1 MRDVTFQLHDFR
13 LPSGLRIVVEEDHR
27 APVVA
32 VVAVVG
38 SGGSSDPEGKE
49 GLAHLVE
56 HLAFRSR
63 PVGGLSAW
71 ARLEQMGAGRFNAF
85 TSLDHTAYETVVP
98 REALPELLRLEAQRL
113 SAPLAGVTSEMLA
126 VEREVAR
133 NELRERTETGH
144 IGQIFHWIQATS
156 FPTGHPYVRPI
167 GGTHDSLS
175 SITLADAQRFAREH
189 YRPENMTLVITGD
202 VDLVTIEA
210 LLKEKLPAKWQ
221 SGTPPVTVSP
231 RLQQPAPEPP
241 LAPAAPRLVTHQA
254 AVASPELYLTWVLP
268 RGFDETSVAHVF
280 VRASLAYRFFDT
292 MMSGDDFDEDIAD
305 IHTELIPGTRASVLV
320 VRVAL
325 KKGEHPDRTATR
337 VLKQVHQLWEKQSDE
352 ADARDGYRRFLE
364 MRRTIFVGMALEAED
379 LLDRARRRAELTH
392 FSMDVTAYA
401 RTRGALAA
409 LERPEITGFARQW
422 LQRDRARSFLVLPG
436 DTHAPVLTSTPGKPL
451 GDEADT
457 APGPRGARGAE
468 LALSVPISSLRLPN
482 GLQVLLA
489 PRPGLPVVSV
499 GVALGGGVAS
509 CKRPGIAEYA
519 ERVSY
524 PRTFYQ
530 GLPGDYGLHSS
541 SELYPDHLRYKLAG
555 ASGNVGNMLAM
566 LGEQLSSMGTDYRV
580 LSFYEKY
587 VLPGRKAMDSLP
599 ETQASRAF
607 AQALYGE
614 HPYGQP
620 ATGEDL
626 AKVTRSEVHDW
637 LDRVHTPANAL
648 VVIVG
653 EFEPQQVIPLVEQYL
668 GGWSEKGT
676 PVEVPAVPP
685 PPKSS
690 ARTRLVI
697 TPRAKAPQAQVH
709 VACRLPETTPEAEAR
724 YALMASV
731 MQARL
736 WRQVRERMG
745 ATYGFQ
751 VGTWMARG
759 GAAHL
764 QIYGM
769 VARQHLETSLG
780 TIREALT
787 DYAQRGVPEAELE
800 AARGRMLAEHT
811 VRLTTSGAWVD
822 ALLDA
827 GVMGWQPQA
836 LTRRPVFLQTVAPE
850 ALRQEFAGCL
860 ERMVVG
866 IVGDESQARS
876 VLQTTLRP

>member
-1 MRDVTFQLHDFR
+1 
-13 LPSGLRIVVEEDHR
+13 
-27 APVVA
+27 
-32 VVAVVG
+32 
-38 SGGSSDPEGKE
+38 
-49 GLAHLVE
+49 
-56 HLAFRSR
+56 
-63 PVGGLSAW
+63 
-71 ARLEQMGAGRFNAF
+71 
-85 TSLDHTAYETVVP
+85 
-98 REALPELLRLEAQRL
+98 
-113 SAPLAGVTSEMLA
+113 
-126 VEREVAR
+126 
-133 NELRERTETGH
+133 
-144 IGQIFHWIQATS
+144 
-156 FPTGHPYVRPI
+156 
-167 GGTHDSLS
+167 
-175 SITLADAQRFAREH
+175 
-189 YRPENMTLVITGD
+189 
-202 VDLVTIEA
+202 
-210 LLKEKLPAKWQ
+210 
-221 SGTPPVTVSP
+221 
-231 RLQQPAPEPP
+231 
-241 LAPAAPRLVTHQA
+241 
-254 AVASPELYLTWVLP
+254 
-268 RGFDETSVAHVF
+268 
-280 VRASLAYRFFDT
+280 
-292 MMSGDDFDEDIAD
+292 
-305 IHTELIPGTRASVLV
+305 
-320 VRVAL
+320 
-325 KKGEHPDRTATR
+325 
-337 VLKQVHQLWEKQSDE
+337 
-352 ADARDGYRRFLE
+352 
-364 MRRTIFVGMALEAED
+364 
-379 LLDRARRRAELTH
+379 
-392 FSMDVTAYA
+392 
-401 RTRGALAA
+401 
-409 LERPEITGFARQW
+409 
-422 LQRDRARSFLVLPG
+422 
-436 DTHAPVLTSTPGKPL
+436 
-451 GDEADT
+451 
-457 APGPRGARGAE
+457 
-468 LALSVPISSLRLPN
+468 
-482 GLQVLLA
+482 
-489 PRPGLPVVSV
+489 
-499 GVALGGGVAS
+499 
-509 CKRPGIAEYA
+509 
-519 ERVSY
+519 
-524 PRTFYQ
+524 
-530 GLPGDYGLHSS
+530 LPGDYGLHSS